1 MAILGSSEPPRLW
14 VQSFSMWRLSSGGET
29 CMDQR
34 VRDGVTQTEISTLYA
49 QWLEAVRSKDVD
61 AIIAFY
67 TEDVV
72 AFDAIFALQF
82 KGRPAYRDH
91 WKQCMEFCPADN
103 KEMVFE
109 LHDLEVES
117 HT

>member
-1 MAILGSSEPPRLW
+1 
-14 VQSFSMWRLSSGGET
+14 
-29 CMDQR
+29 
-34 VRDGVTQTEISTLYA
+34 EISTLYA

-82 KGRPAYRDH
+82 KGRAAYRDH

-117 HT
+117 HADTAFVHALVNCGHKEGDALETSWMRMTAGLRRQGG